1 MSESKQNNFLNITA
15 AIFLT
20 GFSFFVLKELQSILI
35 PLFIAIIISFVFLPM
50 YTFLVNK
57 KIPAGVAVAI
67 VILSIFF
74 ISNIAILFIVKS
86 VGAFSEQF
94 PVYEK
99 KFLMIY
105 ESIISRLN
113 LSEIEAAG
121 LTKSLDLRTLLMEGK
136 FTSAITGLFS
146 GITALLGNYILII
159 FYVIFLLSESKSIQQ
174 RILVAFPGK
183 NEESMRK
190 TFSDI
195 FGGVR
200 NYISGK
206 TLLSF
211 LQAVLIGTIL
221 WICGVEFFFIWAF
234 MFFLSDFIPNIGSL
248 IVSVLIGIFMMLQF
262 ESIIGPAVILAV
274 LILIQNLKGNI
285 LEPKIFGSRL
295 DLSPLL
301 LLLSLIFWGY
311 IWGLTGLILSV
322 PIMSMIKIIL
332 MNFPATKPIAILM
345 SYNINTINKL

>member
-15 AIFLT
+15 ALFLT
-20 GFSFFVLKELQSILI
+20 GFSFFILKELQSILI

-57 KIPAGVAVAI
+57 KIPGVAAVAL
-67 VILSIFF
+67 VVLTIFL
-74 ISNIAILFIVKS
+74 ISNIASLLIYTSI
-86 VGAFSEQF
+86 GTFSDQF

-99 KFLMIY
+99 KFLAVY
-105 ESIISRLN
+105 ESVADKLN
-113 LSEIEAAG
+113 LNESESAEVS
-121 LTKSLDLRTLLMEGK
+121 KFPDLKELLLEGK
-136 FTSAITGLFS
+136 FTSAITGLFT
-146 GITALLGNYILII
+146 GITGLLGNYILIV
-159 FYVIFLLSESKSIQQ
+159 FYVIFLLSESKSIKKRLQ
-174 RILVAFPGK
+174 IAFPDNDG
-183 NEESMRK
+183 ESMK
-190 TFSDI
+190 ETISDI

-211 LQAVLIGTIL
+211 IQAVLIGLIL
-221 WICGVEFFFIWAF
+221 WICGVDFYFIWAS

-248 IVSVLIGIFMMLQF
+248 IVSVLVGIFMALQF
-262 ESIIGPAVILAV
+262 ESILKPAVILGV
-274 LILIQNLKGNI
+274 LIVIQNLKGNI
-285 LEPKIFGSRL
+285 LEPRIFGSRL

-311 IWGLTGLILSV
+311 IWGITGMILSV

-332 MNFPATKPIAILM
+332 MNFPQTKPIAILM
-345 SYNINTINKL
+345 SYKVNTIKK